1 MSIFP
6 NSLQR
11 EFSQFIDSNS
21 YNEFAHE
28 LNVCATW
35 AAELVFTSLAF
46 AFPQLSVP
54 GHQSL

>member
-35 AAELVFTSLAF
+35 AAQISFHISGF